1 MPQSPDWKLNVALD
15 YTIDLPSQGF
25 DLVAR
30 AGYRAQDDVQFDI
43 AQDANTIQD
52 SYGLLDLSMTMAD
65 KQDRYSATLFVKN
78 ALDKSYVTSI
88 SSLPSALLPGGYV
101 QFLPKTY
108 ERTFGITVSYHYL

>member
-1 MPQSPDWKLNVALD
+1 MCSS
-15 YTIDLPSQGF
+15 DLADPASFGS
-25 DLVAR
+25 R
-30 AGYRAQDDVQFDI
+30 AVD
-43 AQDANTIQD
+43 
-52 SYGLLDLSMTMAD
+52 GLLDLSMTMAD